1 MKKTTIKKSE
11 GPFKWTQTKDSITI
25 SLPVRNVSLKQINV
39 QWTDLCLKVN
49 VPTIRYIQIIDFP
62 FPVDFTNSR
71 NRVQLLDTSLEVY
84 LVKKD
89 LNTELWSEVQLTGLN
104 NKELTE
110 RRNESIK
117 RYDEYQ
123 KTLAKTTTSLTW
135 EMDRLATT
143 QQMQVEKHSREFLE
157 NTKKEIH
164 QQAQNELQEELD
176 KMEMDNEKLLK
187 EKKVTPKATMK
198 TDVKQKNKFRS

>member
-71 NRVQLLDTSLEVY
+71 NRVQLLDNSLEVY

-89 LNTELWSEVQLTGLN
+89 LNTELWTECQLTGLN

-164 QQAQNELQEELD
+164 Q
-176 KMEMDNEKLLK
+176 
-187 EKKVTPKATMK
+187 
-198 TDVKQKNKFRS
+198 

>member
-1 MKKTTIKKSE
+1 M
-11 GPFKWTQTKDSITI
+11 
-25 SLPVRNVSLKQINV
+25 
-39 QWTDLCLKVN
+39 
-49 VPTIRYIQIIDFP
+49 
-62 FPVDFTNSR
+62 
-71 NRVQLLDTSLEVY
+71 
-84 LVKKD
+84 
-89 LNTELWSEVQLTGLN
+89 NTELWSEVQLTGLN

-164 QQAQNELQEELD
+164 Q
-176 KMEMDNEKLLK
+176 
-187 EKKVTPKATMK
+187 
-198 TDVKQKNKFRS
+198 

>member
-1 MKKTTIKKSE
+1 
-11 GPFKWTQTKDSITI
+11 
-25 SLPVRNVSLKQINV
+25 
-39 QWTDLCLKVN
+39 
-49 VPTIRYIQIIDFP
+49 
-62 FPVDFTNSR
+62 
-71 NRVQLLDTSLEVY
+71 
-84 LVKKD
+84 
-89 LNTELWSEVQLTGLN
+89 LN

-164 QQAQNELQEELD
+164 Q
-176 KMEMDNEKLLK
+176 
-187 EKKVTPKATMK
+187 
-198 TDVKQKNKFRS
+198 